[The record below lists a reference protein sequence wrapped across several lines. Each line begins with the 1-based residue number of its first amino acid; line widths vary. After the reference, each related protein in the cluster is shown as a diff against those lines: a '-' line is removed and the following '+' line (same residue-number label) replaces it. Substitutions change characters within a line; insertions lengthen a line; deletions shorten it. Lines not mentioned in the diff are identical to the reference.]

1 MKIFT
6 AITTI
11 GLITGLCITSAAYA
25 GRYQGL
31 AEIFNNAARHIDPPP
46 PRDLTFEYKPKNFDP
61 PGLNTPNI
69 GGSTPAQT
77 FTPPK
82 PTLTQEFNGVK

>member
-1 MKIFT
+1 MKTLT

-11 GLITGLCITSAAYA
+11 GLITGLSITSTAY
-25 GRYQGL
+25 GRYDGL
-31 AEIFNNAARHIDPPP
+31 VDVFNSAVRHIDPPP
-46 PRDLTFEYKPKNFDP
+46 PRDLTLEYKPKDFDP
-61 PGLNTPNI
+61 PGLNTPDI
-69 GGSTPAQT
+69 GGSAPAQT